1 MNEKLEAL
9 LNRLE
14 TTKIPR
20 VEGQLR
26 SVSGFSG
33 DGEVCM
39 CPLGH
44 LVDMYINK
52 TPGAAWSDTNPDYYT
67 DPNYEDPS
75 RELGFPTDEILAEFG
90 LTSGDAYRIYRQNDS
105 LGKTPA
111 EVAQFIR
118 EELGK

>member
-1 MNEKLEAL
+1 MNKNLEL
-9 LNRLE
+9 LVKRLE
-14 TTKIPR
+14 TTTIPK
-20 VEGQLR
+20 VEGFLR
-26 SVSGFSG
+26 NVTG

-52 TPGAAWSDTNPDYYT
+52 TPGAAWSDTNPDHYL
-67 DPNYEDPS
+67 DPNYPDPS
-75 RELGFPTDEILAEFG
+75 RELGYPTDEILAEFG

-105 LGKTPA
+105 LEKSPA